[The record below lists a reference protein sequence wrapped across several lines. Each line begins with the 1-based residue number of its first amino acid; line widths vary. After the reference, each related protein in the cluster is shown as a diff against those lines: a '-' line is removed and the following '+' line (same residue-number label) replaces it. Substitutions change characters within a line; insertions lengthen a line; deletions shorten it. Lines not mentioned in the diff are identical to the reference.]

1 MHGKIFRK
9 LILAFAALAIVAAK
23 VFAVMPC
30 HGPYYEP
37 EMPEKLKK

>member
-1 MHGKIFRK
+1 MRK
-9 LILAFAALAIVAAK
+9 LFGKLVPTFAALAIVAAK

-37 EMPEKLKK
+37 EMPEELKK